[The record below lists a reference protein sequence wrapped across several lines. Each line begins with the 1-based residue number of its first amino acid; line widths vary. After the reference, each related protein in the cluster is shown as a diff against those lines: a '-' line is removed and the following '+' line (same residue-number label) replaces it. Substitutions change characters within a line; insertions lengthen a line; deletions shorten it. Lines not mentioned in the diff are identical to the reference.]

1 MSDIW
6 KRAKH
11 VVCVVVEATVWGAL
25 QYKRLCDPRLRR
37 VGQRLSQLREK
48 FCRIQHAAR
57 AETRAISKSA
67 PQQRTEEKRNEED
80 RYQRSRRIAS
90 RQLRR
95 WSRLVY
101 HSLCAY
107 LSWTTSSSGTRHREE
122 DSMSKVEGSFFF
134 SSKYLRGPAKYG
146 SRGVEVKGFHWLV
159 TRRGHHSCHPISVHA
174 KRAHFSA

>member
-1 MSDIW
+1 MRGARTRRRTCPINWACRRCFIGDGAVSDIW

-25 QYKRLCDPRLRR
+25 QYKRLRDPRLRR

-57 AETRAISKSA
+57 AETRAISKFA

-80 RYQRSRRIAS
+80 RCQRSRRIAS

-101 HSLCAY
+101 HSLCAFY
-107 LSWTTSSSGTRHREE
+107 PWTTS
-122 DSMSKVEGSFFF
+122 
-134 SSKYLRGPAKYG
+134 
-146 SRGVEVKGFHWLV
+146 
-159 TRRGHHSCHPISVHA
+159 GH
-174 KRAHFSA
+174 